1 MTTGSRISG
10 QRFCYLF
17 CSQWLLLNWKGK
29 ACRHYKPWKL
39 WIRKWETADP
49 QMASQKTLVLLC
61 SQVSKARNLKNLRHS
76 ALFFQILK
84 ELRLE
89 RTEPEKMRQ
98 LVSPQPL
105 APSPYQNT
113 NVTPIIKGSAGTCSP
128 QMGFCFLFCWGGGGW
143 ELSTHSLFPHTSAW
157 SFLCKVDPGKHWEP

>member
-1 MTTGSRISG
+1 
-10 QRFCYLF
+10 
-17 CSQWLLLNWKGK
+17 
-29 ACRHYKPWKL
+29 
-39 WIRKWETADP
+39 
-49 QMASQKTLVLLC
+49 MASQKTLVLLC

-128 QMGFCFLFCWGGGGW
+128 QMGFCFLFCWGGA
-143 ELSTHSLFPHTSAW
+143 ENFPHTVCSLTLQLGHSSAKLTLE
-157 SFLCKVDPGKHWEP
+157 STENPKHFTSPKVPSSA